1 MSGRFRW
8 LTPPGP
14 AALGLLQVEGLP
26 PQALDRALP
35 ARGAARFAR
44 LRDAQGRLLDE
55 LVVWHLADGSCEL
68 SLHGGDGMRALVEAG
83 LQAHGLEPAAQEPAS
98 DRWQA
103 LAATPSPAAAA
114 WIARHGLAAP
124 SFAADFLRRVPVVL
138 ITGGVNAGKS
148 TLLNAWS
155 GRDRALVSDRPGTT
169 RDLISAQTLV
179 GGWRLRLVDSA
190 GLRPTSDALEA
201 AGQELVAHARARADL
216 VIHLAQPGIAPA
228 VHDGDLLVLG
238 KADLRGVIPGD
249 APGPAAVP
257 VWSSLGWNGR
267 TPEQLL
273 SALGAAVLAR
283 LGLPAEASIL
293 PPPGASTGRSPS

>member
-26 PQALDRALP
+26 PQARDRPLP
-35 ARGAARFAR
+35 PRGTARFAR
-44 LRDAQGRLLDE
+44 LRDAQGALLDE
-55 LVVWHLADGSCEL
+55 LVVWHLADGGVEL
-68 SLHGGDGMRALVEAG
+68 SVHGGDGVRSLVETG
-83 LQAHGLEPAAQEPAS
+83 LRAHGLEAAAEPPPP

-103 LAATPSPAAAA
+103 LAATPAPAAAA
-114 WIARHGLAAP
+114 WIARHGLEP
-124 SFAADFLRRVPVVL
+124 PPFAAAYLRRSPVVL

-169 RDLISAQTLV
+169 RDLVSAQTLV
-179 GGWRLRLVDSA
+179 GGWRLTLIDSA
-190 GLRPTSDALEA
+190 GLRPTSDVLEA

-216 VIHLAQPGIAPA
+216 VLHLAQPQGEPA
-228 VHDGDLLVLG
+228 LRVGELLVLG
-238 KADLRGVIPGD
+238 KADLRGGTPG
-249 APGPAAVP
+249 AWPAAP
-257 VWSSLGWNGR
+257 AWSSVGWNGR

-273 SALGAAVLAR
+273 ESLGDAVLAR
-283 LGLPAEASIL
+283 LGLPALVADA
-293 PPPGASTGRSPS
+293 G